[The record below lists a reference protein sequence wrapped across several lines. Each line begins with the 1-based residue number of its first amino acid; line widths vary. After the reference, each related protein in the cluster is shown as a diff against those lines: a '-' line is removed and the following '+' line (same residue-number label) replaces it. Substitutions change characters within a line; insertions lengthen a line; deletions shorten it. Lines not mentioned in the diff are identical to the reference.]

1 MRRHLLFSMVA
12 VVVIGSAV
20 VLAQTARR
28 TSAAPTSTSVTFTEA
43 VAPLVYA
50 NCVTCHRP
58 GQAAPFSLI
67 TYEDVAKRGALIA
80 RVTESRFMP
89 PWHGDTD
96 FGGFVGERRLTD
108 GQIATIAAWVKQG
121 MPRGDERRMP
131 KLPEAAAEGW
141 QLGQPDLVLEMP
153 SGFEVRAT
161 GPDVFRNFVIP
172 TRLTEDKWVR
182 AVEYRPG
189 ARKVVH
195 HAIFAAVPGGSLAAL
210 DGADGRPGFGGMGTV
225 GLINSNGQG
234 SQGLGGWAVGAT
246 PQMMPEGIAT
256 RLPKGSDFLLQV
268 HFHPSGKPETEKSLI
283 GIYFSDRP
291 PDKNLMS
298 LSVPTLFGVGAGIDI
313 PAGTKEYTIKESF
326 TLPGDVKVYSAGAHA
341 HYLARQMIATAT
353 LPDAS
358 TRSLLRIKDWDFN
371 WQDGYVYKQPFTLPK
386 GTRIDATITY
396 DNSAD
401 NPRNPISPP
410 RRAVFG
416 EQSFD
421 EMGAVLFDFEVVNS
435 AERPAFEDAIGKRV
449 KETIAAAGKNG
460 TLGRFLARANRERA
474 GRQQLTVLDRAGAV
488 VTRVGEP
495 AFLQHA
501 AMSPDGKQ
509 VAALKI
515 DSETGYE
522 DIWIYDIATG
532 RGRAL
537 TNDEP
542 REMAPVWSADGR
554 SIAFVSVRDNTYGIY
569 RRTVDGSGGARAE
582 ERLYLHN
589 SGATIFLTD
598 WSADGK
604 LLTFW
609 SNDNMFVMPLTGERT
624 PVEMVNARGGRFSPD
639 GRLLAFNRLAEAPGK
654 FHVYVVQMDTS
665 SAASLAASL
674 KAAPRQVSIDNAIG
688 GLFWRRDGRELV
700 FMSQPPKPLVMAAE
714 ITSTASGI
722 ESGTPRVL
730 FALPPGVAGPA
741 QLSSV
746 ATPDGQRF
754 VFALNAPRQPAQSL
768 K

>member
-1 MRRHLLFSMVA
+1 MRRHLLFSILA
-12 VVVIGSAV
+12 VVMIGSAV
-20 VLAQTARR
+20 VLAQNTRR
-28 TSAAPTSTSVTFTEA
+28 TSAAPPAPASVTFAES
-43 VAPLVYA
+43 VAPIVYG

-67 TYEDVAKRGALIA
+67 SYEDVAKRGALVA
-80 RVTESRFMP
+80 RVTESRYMP
-89 PWHGDTD
+89 PWHGDSD

-108 GQIATIAAWVKQG
+108 AQISTIAAWVKQG

-131 KLPEAAAEGW
+131 KLPEFVAEGW
-141 QLGQPDLVLEMP
+141 QLGTPDLVLEMP
-153 SGFEVRAT
+153 AGFDVRAS

-210 DGADGRPGFGGMGTV
+210 DGADGRPGFGGMGTAGV
-225 GLINSNGQG
+225 INGNGQG
-234 SQGLGGWAVGAT
+234 SQGLGLWAVGAT
-246 PQMMPEGIAT
+246 PQMMPDGIAT

-313 PAGTKEYTIKESF
+313 PAGTKDYTIKESF

-353 LPDAS
+353 LPDGS

-371 WQDGYVYKQPFTLPK
+371 WQDGYVYQQPFTLPK

-396 DNSAD
+396 DNTAE

-421 EMGAVLFDFEVVNS
+421 EMGAVLLDFEVVNS
-435 AERPAFEDAIGKRV
+435 AERPAFDEAIGKRV

-460 TLGRFLARANRERA
+460 TLGRFLARVNRERA
-474 GRQQLTVLDRAGAV
+474 GRQQLTVLDRTGV
-488 VTRVGEP
+488 VSARVADP

-509 VAALKI
+509 VAALKV
-515 DSETGYE
+515 DPDTGYD
-522 DIWIYDIATG
+522 DIWIFDVATG
-532 RGRAL
+532 EGRAL
-537 TNDEP
+537 TSDEA
-542 REMAPVWSADGR
+542 REMTPVWSADGR
-554 SIAFVSVRDNTYGIY
+554 SIAFVSVRENTYGIY
-569 RRTVDGSGGARAE
+569 RRPVDGKGVE
-582 ERLYLHN
+582 ERLYLHPN
-589 SGATIFLTD
+589 GSTIFLTD

-609 SNDNMFVMPLTGERT
+609 SNDNMFVMPLTGDRT

-639 GRLLAFNRLAEAPGK
+639 GRLLAFNRAAEAAGK

-665 SAASLAASL
+665 STANLAASL
-674 KAAPRQVSIDNAIG
+674 KATARQVSIDNAIG
-688 GLFWRRDGRELV
+688 GLFWRRDGGELL
-700 FMSQPPKPLVMAAE
+700 FMSQPPKPLVMAVDV
-714 ITSTASGI
+714 TTTASGI
-722 ESGTPRVL
+722 EPGTPHVL
-730 FALPPGVAGPA
+730 FALPPGVGGPA

-754 VFALNAPRQPAQSL
+754 VFALSAPRQAAQAR
-768 K
+768 

>member
-1 MRRHLLFSMVA
+1 MRRHLLLSMLA

-28 TSAAPTSTSVTFTEA
+28 TSATPPASASVTFAEA
-43 VAPLVYA
+43 VAPIVYA

-67 TYEDVAKRGALIA
+67 SYEDVAKRGALIA
-80 RVTESRFMP
+80 RVTQSRYMP
-89 PWHGDTD
+89 PWHGDSD

-131 KLPEAAAEGW
+131 ALPEAAADGW

-153 SGFEVRAT
+153 SGFDVRAT

-182 AVEYRPG
+182 GVEYRPG

-195 HAIFAAVPGGSLAAL
+195 HAIFAAVPGGSLAAQ

-225 GLINSNGQG
+225 GLLNGNGQG
-234 SQGLGGWAVGAT
+234 TQGLGGWAVGAT

-268 HFHPSGKPETEKSLI
+268 HFHPSGKPETEKSLV

-291 PDKNLMS
+291 PDKNLMTI
-298 LSVPTLFGVGAGIDI
+298 SVPTLFGVGAGIDI

-326 TLPGDVKVYSAGAHA
+326 TLPGDMKVYSAGAHA
-341 HYLARQMIATAT
+341 HYLARQMVATAT
-353 LPDAS
+353 LPDGS

-396 DNSAD
+396 DNTAE
-401 NPRNPISPP
+401 NPRNPVSPP

-421 EMGAVLFDFEVVNS
+421 EMGAVLFDFEVVNI
-435 AERPAFEDAIGKRV
+435 ADRPAFEDAIGKRV

-460 TLGRFLARANRERA
+460 TLGRFLARANRERG
-474 GRQQLTVLDRAGAV
+474 GRQQLTVLDRSGAV
-488 VTRVGEP
+488 VTRVADP

-509 VAALKI
+509 VAALKV
-515 DSETGYE
+515 DPDTGYD
-522 DIWIYDIATG
+522 DIWIFDVATG
-532 RGRAL
+532 EGRAL
-537 TNDEP
+537 MSDEA
-542 REMAPVWSADGR
+542 REMTPVWSADGR
-554 SIAFVSVRDNTYGIY
+554 SIAYVSVRENTYGIY
-569 RRTVDGSGGARAE
+569 RRPVDGKGVE
-582 ERLYLHN
+582 ERLYQHPN
-589 SGATIFLTD
+589 GSTIFLTD

-609 SNDNMFVMPLTGERT
+609 SNDNMFVMSLTGDRT

-639 GRLLAFNRLAEAPGK
+639 GRLLAFNRAAEAPGK
-654 FHVYVVQMDTS
+654 FHVYVLQMDTS
-665 SAASLAASL
+665 STANLAASL
-674 KAAPRQVSIDNAIG
+674 EAKPRQVSIDNAVG

-700 FMSQPPKPLVMAAE
+700 FMSQPPKP
-714 ITSTASGI
+714 
-722 ESGTPRVL
+722 
-730 FALPPGVAGPA
+730 
-741 QLSSV
+741 
-746 ATPDGQRF
+746 
-754 VFALNAPRQPAQSL
+754 
-768 K
+768 